1 MAMIWP
7 DWQYPHC
14 GTSSASH
21 ARCTGWLLSG
31 ERPSIVVTFAPSREP
46 IGNEHERIGLP
57 SI

>member
-1 MAMIWP
+1 MIWP